1 MTPYQLEQENLRLK
15 AKIQLLERKIRVKD
29 QLFEDS
35 LSSSFAGCAS
45 SSGSEYTALIN
56 KLKKKLI
63 NLTAKN
69 EQSEQEI
76 KRLTKTIRVVEVE
89 VKEENEPLRNEI
101 ARLTELCETL
111 QSKLDNSTHQIES
124 STREKTQIIAKF
136 DKVNADFAKAQ
147 VRITQLEL
155 QLQQT

>member
-1 MTPYQLEQENLRLK
+1 
-15 AKIQLLERKIRVKD
+15 
-29 QLFEDS
+29 
-35 LSSSFAGCAS
+35 
-45 SSGSEYTALIN
+45 
-56 KLKKKLI
+56 
-63 NLTAKN
+63 
-69 EQSEQEI
+69 
-76 KRLTKTIRVVEVE
+76 

-147 VRITQLEL
+147 VRIT
-155 QLQQT
+155 